1 MAGERAVEHLRL
13 IMGELHVADVRAQ
26 VALSLFTDFD
36 DEDRPDPPARQRE
49 AVDTM
54 LGEVV
59 AWSGAL
65 APLRATR

>member
-1 MAGERAVEHLRL
+1 MA
-13 IMGELHVADVRAQ
+13 ELHVADVRAQ

-36 DEDRPDPPARQRE
+36 DEDRPAPSTRQHD

-54 LGEVV
+54 LDEVV

-65 APLRATR
+65 APLRTAP